1 MKILFQSYNTCC
13 QNTSGGVQVRI
24 RKIRS
29 FLLERG
35 YQVDYFS
42 PFETKIGDY
51 DILHIFKLTNEC
63 LDLIKCARLSG
74 VKVVLSSIVGL
85 DGGYKIDIYRLL
97 EKFPFNTFF
106 HNMFESIRLCD
117 HIIVETYKEKEF
129 LFKHYGA
136 NKSKISILPN
146 GIDSRPLATPIIYK
160 YIGGEKKYILQVGR
174 FDSNKNQLNVIRA
187 LKSTN
192 IPVVFV
198 GGAPQG
204 SERKYYDLCVEEA
217 KENNNFHFLGWQ
229 SADSELLNSAFH
241 YAHALILPSYFETF
255 GLVVLE
261 AAEKNLFICMSNTL
275 PILDYNVFD
284 PELCFSPNNLNEIK
298 SVVDRVMVREQLKD
312 KYNDLIRNTFSWKKI
327 IDEHIYIY
335 KSLIDVKTN
344 D

>member
-24 RKIRS
+24 RKIRN
-29 FLLERG
+29 LMVERG

-42 PFETKIGDY
+42 PFETKVSDY
-51 DILHIFKLTNEC
+51 DVLHIFKLTNEC
-63 LDLIKCARLSG
+63 LDLIRCAKLSG

-85 DGGYKIDIYRLL
+85 DGRYKIDIYRLL
-97 EKFPFNTFF
+97 ERLPFNTFF
-106 HNMFESIRLCD
+106 HNMFESIKLCD

-129 LFKHYGA
+129 LLKHYGSK
-136 NKSKISILPN
+136 KSKISIIPN
-146 GIDSRPLATPIIYK
+146 GIDSRTYATPIIYER
-160 YIGGEKKYILQVGR
+160 IGGKKKYILQVGR

-187 LKSTN
+187 LKTTN
-192 IPVVFV
+192 IPIVFV

-204 SERKYYDLCVEEA
+204 SERKYYNICLEEA
-217 KENNNFHFLGWQ
+217 KGYDNFYFLGWQ
-229 SADSELLNSAFH
+229 NADSELLNSAFQ

-284 PELCFSPNNLNEIK
+284 PELCFSPNNLDEIK
-298 SVVDRVMVREQLKD
+298 SVVDRVMTREQSVD
-312 KYNDLIRNTFSWKKI
+312 KYNNLIRNTFSWKKI
-327 IDEHIYIY
+327 IDNHIAIY
-335 KSLIDVKTN
+335 KLLIDVET
-344 D
+344 DD